1 MLSSRNFT
9 TVAVKIQ
16 APVLMKPS
24 NESTSL
30 IEWSAHQQAKRQQV
44 DNRVSDRLFL
54 WSHGYEDVTPG
65 ELFA

>member
-1 MLSSRNFT
+1 MNTNLT
-9 TVAVKIQ
+9 TASIKIQ
-16 APVLMKPS
+16 APATMKQT
-24 NESTSL
+24 NESVSL
-30 IEWSAHQQAKRQQV
+30 IEWAAHQQGKRQQV